1 MIFALVSGGGVGA
14 GLWLVARGWIAPRLS
29 LAEALI
35 QLRPSGT
42 SASSPV
48 LCDNGRLTGRIGRP
62 IANLLAQSG
71 IRWVTWPGVDRDLA
85 VLARSR
91 ETHLAEKVTLALVA
105 LLLVPTTTAVLALGG
120 AHLPLSVPLWGSI
133 VCGAVAFW
141 IPDFGIHAEAR
152 ERRRDFRHALGAFLD
167 LVVVALAG
175 GGGVETALEDAVS
188 IGNGWAFDHLRHAL
202 ERARL
207 ARETP
212 WAALARVGD
221 ELGVPELAELAATV
235 ALAGTE
241 GAKVRASLSA
251 KAVSLRVH
259 ELTEAETSAQAA
271 TERMSLPVVLLFAGF
286 LVFVGY
292 PAVEHVLTGL

>member
-1 MIFALVSGGGVGA
+1 MIFALVCGGGVGA
-14 GLWLVARGWIAPRLS
+14 GLWLVARGWSAPRLS
-29 LAEALI
+29 LSEALI
-35 QLRPSGT
+35 QLRSSG
-42 SASSPV
+42 APAWSPV
-48 LCDNGRLTGRIGRP
+48 LRDDVRLTGRIGRP
-62 IANLLAQSG
+62 IAELLAQSG

-85 VLARSR
+85 VLGRSR
-91 ETHLAEKVTLALVA
+91 ETHLSEKVTLALVG
-105 LLLVPTTTAVLALGG
+105 LLLVPATTAVLALGG
-120 AHLPLSVPLWGSI
+120 AHLPLPVPLWGSI
-133 VCGAVAFW
+133 VCGAAAFW
-141 IPDFGIHAEAR
+141 IPDLGIHAAAQ

-259 ELTEAETSAQAA
+259 ELTDAEASAQAS

>member
-1 MIFALVSGGGVGA
+1 MIFALVCGGGVGA
-14 GLWLVARGWIAPRLS
+14 GLWLVARGWSAPRLS
-29 LAEALI
+29 LSEALI
-35 QLRPSGT
+35 QLRSSG
-42 SASSPV
+42 APAWSPV
-48 LCDNGRLTGRIGRP
+48 LRDDVRLTGRIGRP
-62 IANLLAQSG
+62 IAELLAQSG

-85 VLARSR
+85 VLGRSR
-91 ETHLAEKVTLALVA
+91 ETHLSEKVTLALVG
-105 LLLVPTTTAVLALGG
+105 LLLVPATTAVLGLGG
-120 AHLPLSVPLWGSI
+120 AHLPLPVPLWGSI
-133 VCGAVAFW
+133 VCGAAAFW
-141 IPDFGIHAEAR
+141 IPDLGIHAEAQ

-259 ELTEAETSAQAA
+259 ELTDAEASAQAS

>member
-1 MIFALVSGGGVGA
+1 MIFALFCGGGVGA
-14 GLWLVARGWIAPRLS
+14 GLWLVARGWSAPRLS
-29 LAEALI
+29 LSEALI
-35 QLRPSGT
+35 QLRSSG
-42 SASSPV
+42 APAWSPV
-48 LCDNGRLTGRIGRP
+48 LRDDVRLTGRIGRP
-62 IANLLAQSG
+62 IADLLAQSG

-85 VLARSR
+85 VLGRSR
-91 ETHLAEKVTLALVA
+91 ETHLAEKVTLALVG
-105 LLLVPTTTAVLALGG
+105 LLLVPATTAVLALGG
-120 AHLPLSVPLWGSI
+120 AHLPLPVPLWGSI

-141 IPDFGIHAEAR
+141 IPDLGIHAEAQ